1 MGSMQSLNMDSKIR
15 QTFVPD
21 YSVRA
26 CADVIYI
33 AIKRSL
39 YLTAKKAT
47 LLEKSRKSGT
57 FSGEAFDDEVE
68 RLLHSITED
77 DKQHAYL
84 SASQSTRRL
93 SKPNRS
99 VTSSPSN
106 NEISQ
111 DERSHSALSGHNHP
125 GQRIAPERTEDA
137 SLSSLV
143 TSDVAGDLQ
152 NGENDDR
159 DGTAASTP
167 LLPKPTDGNS
177 ETSKQN
183 KPQ

>member
-1 MGSMQSLNMDSKIR
+1 MGSLQSLNMDSKIR

-26 CADVIYI
+26 STDVIYI

-57 FSGEAFDDEVE
+57 FSSETFDDEVE

-77 DKQHAYL
+77 DKPRYL
-84 SASQSTRRL
+84 TASQSTRRL

-99 VTSSPSN
+99 VTSSPTNNDLSHDDRSN
-106 NEISQ
+106 
-111 DERSHSALSGHNHP
+111 SASGQHP
-125 GQRIAPERTEDA
+125 TGQRIGPEHTENA

-159 DGTAASTP
+159 DGTAASSP
-167 LLPKPTDGNS
+167 LLPKMDEIN
-177 ETSKQN
+177 ESKQK
-183 KPQ
+183 KP

>member
-1 MGSMQSLNMDSKIR
+1 MGSLQSLNMDSKIR

-21 YSVRA
+21 YSVRVS
-26 CADVIYI
+26 ADVIYI

-57 FSGEAFDDEVE
+57 FSSETFDDEVE

-77 DKQHAYL
+77 DKPRFLA
-84 SASQSTRRL
+84 ASQSTRRL

-99 VTSSPSN
+99 ATSSPSN

-111 DERSHSALSGHNHP
+111 DERSHSASGHNHP
-125 GQRIAPERTEDA
+125 GQRIAPEHTEDA

-143 TSDVAGDLQ
+143 TSDVAADLQ

-167 LLPKPTDGNS
+167 LLPKTPEGSS
-177 ETSKQN
+177 ETTKQN

>member
-1 MGSMQSLNMDSKIR
+1 MGSLQSLNMDSKIR

-26 CADVIYI
+26 STDVIYI

-57 FSGEAFDDEVE
+57 FSSETFDDEVE

-77 DKQHAYL
+77 EKPRYL
-84 SASQSTRRL
+84 TASQSTKRL

-99 VTSSPSN
+99 AASSPTNDLSNDDRSN
-106 NEISQ
+106 NSVSVHHQ
-111 DERSHSALSGHNHP
+111 T
-125 GQRIAPERTEDA
+125 GQRIGPEHTEDA

-152 NGENDDR
+152 NGDNDDR

-167 LLPKPTDGNS
+167 LLPKLDELN
-177 ETSKQN
+177 ESKQN